1 MAELSGTSLRFHD
14 KIADVASLVA
24 CTLPVSNATVLLK
37 GVSGNNTRLSS
48 NNVESGKNTYA
59 LYRLGPVKLSRNSS
73 LEIGNRIIPLG
84 DYWNE
89 NTKDM
94 RYEVWLSL
102 KSTSDNAYCDRV
114 FLVQPNIASE

>member
-1 MAELSGTSLRFHD
+1 MAELSGTSLRFPD
-14 KIADVASLVA
+14 KLADVASLVA
-24 CTLPVSNATVLLK
+24 CALPVSNATVLLK
-37 GVSGNNTRLSS
+37 GVSGNNTRISS
-48 NNVESGKNTYA
+48 NHVENGKNTYA
-59 LYRLGPVKLSRNSS
+59 LYMLGPVKLSRNSS

-94 RYEVWLSL
+94 HYEVWLSL

-114 FLVQPNIASE
+114 FLVQSNIASE